1 MIFAAFWCASTRVG
15 NAPAGCILN
24 SVTAFGGP
32 ISLLDQN
39 GHAFTQANL
48 SSGASVVYF
57 GYTHCPDVCP
67 TTLYALGQALASSK
81 GHSIQPVFITVDPER
96 DTPELLRSYVAT
108 GGFPAGLVGLTGSA
122 DQIRAAAQAFHV
134 VYRKAPIEGA
144 NADTYNMDHTSLLY
158 VMDAQ
163 WKTRGVMT
171 TVGQTPQTIAACI
184 RAALGSHA

>member
-1 MIFAAFWCASTRVG
+1 M
-15 NAPAGCILN
+15 
-24 SVTAFGGP
+24 
-32 ISLLDQN
+32 
-39 GHAFTQANL
+39 
-48 SSGASVVYF
+48 VYF